1 MIQQYKKRIEN
12 SVCSFTRI
20 TFLTIFFFVVFS
32 HNASAI
38 IVDEIIVNG
47 LSSITEKELLYL
59 LDIHTG
65 QTVDAE
71 HVRLGI
77 KRAFRKGIF
86 EDISI
91 QTVGE
96 TITKLVIQVTE
107 RNVIHDVDIEGDYA
121 VSARTIKKLFPLKE
135 GHSLRCNNL
144 SRAEEH
150 LKQELVIRG
159 FPHTEVYT
167 DIRQLK
173 ERYTIELTVH
183 VMTGEPEII
192 ERIKIS
198 GADESVKSAM
208 KLSEGDVYD
217 QILLEK
223 DIERIREYFK
233 RKKYYSPVIG
243 PYSFNSGI
251 LNISV
256 EPGKR
261 LDISIEGNY
270 AVSTK
275 NLRKEMPFFEAED
288 FGDDIIQETVH
299 RMLSVYHEEGYPFAQ
314 VAPVVTEKDHDIELV
329 FFVFEGAEVEIS
341 SISFQGN
348 TLEEE
353 NLKEVLS
360 LKEGKPYNPDLIYAD
375 QELLQEYY
383 RAIGY
388 LAAHVDEFQTQFNE
402 SSQEMEIMISIRE
415 GLKTVLEHI
424 EIEGAHL
431 VPAEDVLKIIK
442 LKRGDA
448 YNEVDISDARFRI
461 LELYNTRGF
470 PDARVAVS
478 REIDGREASL
488 VFEIEEGDQLFF
500 GKTIIRGN
508 NKTRYTV
515 IQRELQNKE
524 GQPYNYALLSRERQ
538 KLYKLGLFSDIDIE
552 ILDRYDHTQDILMKM
567 QEGNA
572 GSVEFGIGYADYER
586 LRGSFDIG
594 YRNLWGMNR
603 QASLRTELSTLEN
616 RIITQFYEPWFLERP
631 IPFRAFLLYEKKK
644 EINIDTRDTRYR
656 LKRVSALAGFEK
668 KFTKYLKSELYY
680 EFSVVKTYEVQPDV
694 VLSKEDRGT
703 LIISGIRP
711 GIVYDTRDNPFYP
724 KKGILTGLS
733 TKITSP
739 ILLSETDFVKVSFY
753 LNIYKEIMKRVVL
766 ATSFR
771 GGLAYGYNDTD
782 ELPLVERYFLGGRNT
797 VRGYDQD
804 ELGPKGADDDPTGGN
819 AFLMENLELR
829 ISLGK
834 GFGIVGFLDGGN
846 VWIDIRDIDLS
857 DFKFTTGLG
866 LRYNTPVGP
875 VRIDYGHKLEKE
887 RGESS
892 GEIHFS
898 IGHAF

>member
-1 MIQQYKKRIEN
+1 MIKKPKKRIKDIAR
-12 SVCSFTRI
+12 SLARI
-20 TFLTIFFFVVFS
+20 IFLFILFLVVFN
-32 HNASAI
+32 HNSSAS
-38 IVDEIIVNG
+38 IVDEIIIKG
-47 LSSITEKELLYL
+47 LSSITEEELLYL

-65 QTVDAE
+65 QTIDAE

-86 EDISI
+86 EDISM
-91 QTVGE
+91 QTIE
-96 TITKLVIQVTE
+96 EDTTRLVIHITE
-107 RNVIHDVDIEGDYA
+107 RNVIHDIDIEGDYA
-121 VSARTIKKLFPLKE
+121 VSTGTIRKLFPLKE
-135 GHSLRCNNL
+135 GNSLSCNNL
-144 SRAEEH
+144 SRAEDH
-150 LKQELVIRG
+150 LKQELMIRG
-159 FPHTEVYT
+159 FPRTEVHT
-167 DIRQLK
+167 DIKHLK
-173 ERYTIELTVH
+173 ERYKIELNVH

-192 ERIKIS
+192 DRIKIS
-198 GADESVKSAM
+198 GADESVKLKM

-217 QILLEK
+217 QILLKK
-223 DIERIREYFK
+223 DIERIKNYFK
-233 RKKYYSPVIG
+233 KKKYYRPVIG
-243 PYSFNSGI
+243 PYSFNNGI
-251 LNISV
+251 LSISV
-256 EPGKR
+256 ESGKR

-270 AVSTK
+270 VVSTK
-275 NLRKEMPFFEAED
+275 NLRKGMPFFEAED

-299 RMLSVYHEEGYPFAQ
+299 RILSVYHAEGYPFAQ
-314 VAPVVTEKDHDIELV
+314 VAPVVTEQEHDIQLT
-329 FFVFEGAEVEIS
+329 FFIFEGAEVEIS

-360 LKEGKPYNPDLIYAD
+360 LKEGKPYNPDLIYAN

-388 LAAHVDEFQTQFNE
+388 LSANVDEFQTQFNE
-402 SSQEMEIMISIRE
+402 SSQAMEIIINIHE
-415 GLKTVLEHI
+415 GMKTVLEHI
-424 EIEGAHL
+424 EIEGAHF
-431 VPAEDVLKIIK
+431 VSKEDVLKVIK
-442 LKRGDA
+442 LNRGDA
-448 YNEVDISDARFRI
+448 YNEVDISDARLRI

-470 PDARVAVS
+470 PDVHVVVS
-478 REIDGREASL
+478 REIDGQEASL
-488 VFEIEEGDQLFF
+488 AFEIQEGDRLFF
-500 GKTIIRGN
+500 GRTIISGN

-515 IQRELQNKE
+515 IQRELQKKE

-586 LRGSFDIG
+586 MRGSFDVG

-603 QASLRTELSTLEN
+603 QASLRFELSTLES

-631 IPFRAFLLYEKKK
+631 IPFRAFLLYEKRK

-656 LKRVSALAGFEK
+656 LRRISASAGFEK
-668 KFTKYLKSELYY
+668 KFTKHLKSELYY
-680 EFSVVKTYEVQPDV
+680 EFSVVKTYDVQPDV
-694 VLSKEDRGT
+694 VLTKEDRGT

-739 ILLSETDFVKVSFY
+739 LLLSETDFVKVSFY
-753 LNIYKEIMKRVVL
+753 LNMYKEIMKRVVL

-771 GGLAYGYNDTD
+771 GGLAKGYNDTD

-804 ELGPKGADDDPTGGN
+804 ELGPKGSDDDPTGGN

-834 GFGIVGFLDGGN
+834 GFGIVAFLDGGN
-846 VWIDIRDIDLS
+846 VWIDVEDIDLS